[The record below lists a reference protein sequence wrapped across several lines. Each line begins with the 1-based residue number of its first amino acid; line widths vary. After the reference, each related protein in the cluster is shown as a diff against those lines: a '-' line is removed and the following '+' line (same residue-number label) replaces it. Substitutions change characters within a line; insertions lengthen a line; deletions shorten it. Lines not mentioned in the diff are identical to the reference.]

1 MLQGNVLLDDDL
13 NARVSDFGLAI
24 VAEDYVTQ
32 TSTGGR
38 APNWLA
44 PELIDQFQ
52 SSQPSKPSDI
62 YSFGCVCIEVS
73 DTYNHRSSI
82 MIEPNNFQKLYTGK
96 PPYSGLAI
104 LPILRKVQ
112 NGEKPPRPT
121 FYGGDIMSNE
131 LWSLVALCLSTSP
144 EDRPTASQLVQEL
157 GSLL

>member
-52 SSQPSKPSDI
+52 SSQPSKASDI

-73 DTYNHRSSI
+73 DTYSHRFSN
-82 MIEPNNFQKLYTGK
+82 MIDNSQYPK
-96 PPYSGLAI
+96 AI
-104 LPILRKVQ
+104 H
-112 NGEKPPRPT
+112 G
-121 FYGGDIMSNE
+121 
-131 LWSLVALCLSTSP
+131 
-144 EDRPTASQLVQEL
+144 
-157 GSLL
+157 